1 MTSTPPTKAA
11 VLANIDARYLAEYV
25 CFSGQIREYVNETLG
40 GAYRADP
47 NPVRRS
53 HHIISVVQL
62 EYAAYEDAAALLMA
76 LMRFESG
83 STSTVLETLE
93 SYAPGDAVL
102 GKVLDSASVTDA
114 DKLYAA
120 LGLARAIPALWS
132 SWFPGHDLEKS
143 LKLACRFLALD
154 CRANQKPD
162 GIAAY
167 NKSKHGPL
175 VVGSGSVLGPHL
187 APAPSMFFGNKKPD
201 ASRPGPVIVYGFPDD
216 PAAIEEHERAVHFV
230 QRSLRLIVA
239 ATLAMRYHDEVV
251 RRFGG
256 AEAMWNSRELVDV
269 IDFIF
274 EITNKR

>member
-1 MTSTPPTKAA
+1 MTSIPPSKSA

-40 GAYRADP
+40 AAFRADP

-53 HHIISVVQL
+53 HHVISVVQL
-62 EYAAYEDAAALLMA
+62 EYAAYEDAAALVMA
-76 LMRFESG
+76 LLRFEAG
-83 STSTVLETLE
+83 KAATVLETLE
-93 SYAPGDAVL
+93 SYGPGDAVL
-102 GKVLDSASVTDA
+102 AKVLDAAAIADP
-114 DKLYAA
+114 DKLYEA
-120 LGLARAIPALWS
+120 LGLPKSIPALWHT
-132 SWFPGHDLEKS
+132 WFPGHDLEKS

-175 VVGSGSVLGPHL
+175 VVSRGDVLGPHL

-201 ASRPGPVIVYGFPDD
+201 ASRPGPVIVYGFPDGL
-216 PAAIEEHERAVHFV
+216 PAIEEHERAVHFV

-239 ATLAMRYHDEVV
+239 ATLAMRYPDEVA
-251 RRFGG
+251 RRFGST
-256 AEAMWNSRELVDV
+256 EAMWRSRELADV
-269 IDFIF
+269 IEFIL
-274 EITNKR
+274 EITRKK